1 MILDRNLLRNEQR
14 AFDVKKLNNDRVRNY
29 IDEIMRINVKKLQIN
44 NELKS
49 R

>member
-29 IDEIMRINVKKLQIN
+29 IDEIMRINVKKLRIN